1 MGGSSSIATPDDD
14 PPLDPAEI
22 EAQLLAAI
30 ESDAEVE
37 STDEADVA
45 GGNDAEVAAPADS
58 DDAAAADGAQPTPVE
73 VEAPAAAAAATDIG
87 VMAVGVPPGNPGN
100 NQAKLIVRAGGD
112 RTGTGNTSQTVNP
125 LAGMTY
131 QFHRTTNGGISGG
144 TNLGTAGQC
153 TTDATGMCGII
164 TGLPEAGGGWFGN
177 YDHFYAVAID
187 APAGWLAPSSWSEGN
202 NYRFESGPITRNGNA
217 SDRTVTLPPAG
228 VSNRTVSNPT
238 WANVRDNNPAP
249 QQCGIDLAVVV
260 DLSNSVANPTPANPS
275 LLLQYKAAA
284 NEFVDAL
291 TGTPSRIALHTF
303 ATNAPANGPLNGSQ
317 ALTSV
322 ATPGSAS
329 PVKARIDGFT
339 PTTDSNDGGTNWD
352 RGFHQIVESNEVY
365 DVVMFLTDGAP
376 TFQRNGLGPGSSTTN
391 HEVNEAIHSANAV
404 KALPNA
410 PAVLAVGIGEGASTD
425 AAANRLSLISGPEDG
440 TDYFRTDFDELAET
454 LRDIATASCGGSLTV
469 VKQIVD
475 ADGDVVDDSPGGW
488 EFTATSD
495 DAILE
500 GDSGLT
506 GVLARDTDADTG
518 AVNFGLDF
526 GDNMTA
532 ARSVGVTETQ
542 QAGFELV
549 EQGGQN
555 AVCTADG
562 ANRTVTDAGALGFTV
577 DVGPAEVVNCIVQNR
592 ELPPDYDDLVV
603 SKTVLPA
610 FDRDY
615 DWQIE
620 KLARE
625 DRIEVPAG
633 QDATFTYD
641 VAVTPSEPADS
652 GFAISGT
659 ITVENPND
667 IAISGVDVSDSLVD
681 LPGATCAVTNGTGLT
696 IDAGGSYDL
705 HYSCTVIGATAATA
719 GVNTA
724 TATWDAADYPGT
736 TGTATTT
743 ADFDF
748 AAAEPRVTDDVVVVT
763 DTEIELEDY
772 DDGTQVGNLV
782 RAEDGATV
790 FTYGMTWPSE
800 PGQCVD
806 HPNTA
811 TISNGPGANVA
822 RGIGPMAVSDSST
835 EIVTVCAGLDLDV
848 EKNVVSSFD
857 RTYLWTIDKVADET
871 VVHADPATGTATF
884 DYTVTATPILP
895 PNGWTDSAWAM
906 SGEIT
911 VSNPNEWLD
920 ITADV
925 TDEVSVGGGAICT
938 VAGGTAVTIGADE
951 SVTLDYLCTFTSQ
964 PSYSGTNTATATWA
978 DTVPTPNGSA
988 TGTAD
993 VAVAEWSVTP
1003 INDVVDVYD
1012 DKTDPDAEPVHLGEA
1027 EWNATGTPTVF
1038 TYSLDQQGTPGQCVD
1053 FDNRAWIQQTEQD
1066 ADETVAACLT
1076 APLQV
1081 SKTAAASFDRT
1092 YLWDIEKDVDRTTV
1106 TVDEETGEA
1115 EFDYTVSAVPG
1126 GAEDSGWTLD
1136 GQITVT
1142 NPNVFESATVT
1153 VTDAVNVGGGAVCVV
1168 VDGVDAQIAA
1178 GATEVFDYSCSFTDQ
1193 PSYEG
1198 VNTATVVSDGETF
1211 TGTADVEFEL
1221 DGETDKT
1228 VDVVD
1233 DKTDPTDPVVLG
1245 EATWN
1250 AAGTPVEF
1258 DYSLT
1263 HAGVPGQCVDF
1274 TNTAWLEVAGD
1285 DPTADQTVEVC
1296 VEAPLQVSKT
1306 AAASFDRTY
1315 LWDIEKDV
1323 DRTTV
1328 TVDEETGEAD
1338 FEYVV
1343 AAIPN
1348 GFDDSG
1354 WTLDGQITVTNPNVF
1369 ESATVTVTDAVNVGG
1384 GAVCE
1389 VVGGADAEIAAGATE
1404 VFDYSC
1410 SFTGE
1415 PSYEGVNTATVVSGG
1430 ETFTGTA
1437 DVEFELDG
1445 ETDKT
1450 VDVVDDKTDP
1460 ANPVV
1465 LGEATWNAAGTPVE
1479 FDYSLTHAGV
1489 PGQCVDFTNTAWLE
1503 VAGDDP
1509 TADQTVEVCVEAPLQ
1524 VSKTAAASFDRTYL
1538 WDIEKDVDRT
1548 TVTVDEETG
1557 EADFEYVVAAIP
1569 NGFDDSG
1576 WTLDGQITV
1585 TNPNVFESATVTVT
1599 DAVNVGGGAVC
1610 EVVGGADAEIAAG
1623 ATEVFDYSCSFTGE
1637 PSYEGVNTATVV
1649 SGGETFTGTADVEF
1663 ELDGETDKTVDVV
1676 DDKTDPA
1683 NPVVLGEATWNAAGT
1698 PVELP
1703 YSLTHV
1709 GVPGQCVDFTNT
1721 AWLEVAGQVP
1731 AAGQTVEVCVEAPL
1745 QVAKTAEASF
1755 DRTYLWDISKDVN
1768 RTTVEVDGS
1777 TASFNYTVRAV
1788 PSGFVDSGWTLDGEI
1803 SVTNPNVFEPA
1814 TVTVTDAVNVGG
1826 GAVCEVVG
1834 GADAEI
1840 AAGATEVFDYSCSF
1854 TGEPSYEGVNTA
1866 TVVSDGE
1873 TFTGTADVEFELDGE
1888 TDKTVDVVDDKTDPA
1903 NPVVLGEATW
1913 NAAGTPVEL
1922 PYSLTHVGVP
1932 GQCVDF
1938 TNTAWLEVAGQV
1950 PAAGQT
1956 VEVCV
1961 EAPLQVAKTAEASFD
1976 RTYLWDISKD
1986 VNRTTVEVDGST
1998 ASFNYTVRAVPS
2010 GFVDSGWT
2018 LDGEISVTNPNV
2030 FEPATVTVTDAVNVG
2045 GGAVCEVVGGA
2056 DAEIA
2061 AGATEVFDY
2070 SCSFTG
2076 EPSYEGVNTAT
2087 VVSDGETFTG
2097 TADVEFELDG
2107 ETDKTVDVVD
2117 DKTDP
2122 ANPVS
2127 LGTATWNAASTPRT
2141 FTYPLTHEGVPGQ
2154 CVDFTNTAW
2163 VAVTGDD
2170 PEAGVTVTVCAEDDI
2185 TVVKTATAS
2194 YDRLYGWDI
2203 DKSVDDTEIEVDE
2216 DGRATYT
2223 YLVDAVTDGF
2233 VDSDWEMAGTITV
2246 HNPNEYDDGAITVNV
2261 VDVTDVGATCA
2272 VEGGSNLILAPGATQ
2287 TLDYSCTFDEEPEY
2301 EGTNTA
2307 TVSWTGAGG
2316 NADEVSH
2323 TVPVEFAAD
2332 VVTDLTIDV
2341 WDDKTDPTTPIYL
2354 GEATWTDE
2362 ASHEFSYDVVHQGV
2376 GGQCVELTNT
2386 AWLDLAAGRGPDDS
2400 TTVELC
2406 VDSPVA
2412 HDKTAVSANQLD
2424 SGKWQVRYEID
2435 VVNDAQFDAV
2445 YSLSDTLELG
2455 GGITPE
2461 SAFWLLQGT
2470 ATGGVWAG
2478 LPDETT
2484 TVIATD
2490 ATIAA
2495 GSTHTYVVLVTADV
2509 AAGVVGSGA
2518 GQCSGDDGTDG
2529 GGFLNA
2535 ARLTAGQQDET
2546 ARDCLE
2552 PAAPETSKT
2561 AGDLVENADGTWTVS
2576 YELTA
2581 TNPTADQDLH
2591 YSLVDQLD
2599 FAGGVSIVSA
2609 TVSGAAGSPTPN
2621 TGWDGITNASVVEDE
2636 PISGGQSHT
2645 YAVTV
2650 VVDLSGDIADAD
2662 RQCSTDVGGGTG
2674 LFNGSTLTSG
2684 NDDYDDDA
2692 CVDIPEP
2699 TVEVGKTA
2707 TSVGQNVDG
2716 SWTVTY
2722 EVVASN
2728 DTSLGG
2734 TYDLTDT
2741 LELGAGITPTVAT
2754 WSLADPADAGEWT
2767 DPAAEPTATL
2777 ATDRLLAGGDSHTYT
2792 VTVTAEVAAGVIGS
2806 EPGQCSGDGGTDG
2819 GGFLNAATLTAYG
2832 DPQTDRD
2839 CREPVAP
2846 SIDKTFETLTENAD
2860 GTWDVV
2866 YTLDVVNPHPVT
2878 VAYDLVDEP
2887 AFVAGAA
2894 IEGASVVNTA
2904 PGDIVT
2910 NPGFDAVSDLAIVS
2924 GQVLTADSTHSYTV
2938 TVTVDLSGVTAT
2950 DGAGARQCGD
2960 EGDRTDHGLYNDATI
2975 TSGNDDYADDACVP
2989 VPDPTVEV
2997 AKSATS
3003 ALQSS
3008 DGSWTVTYEV
3018 LATNTSSV
3026 GGAYDLTDTI
3036 EFGEGITPTAATWSL
3051 VDPVVEGEWADP
3063 ATEPTATLAADRPLA
3078 GGDSHSYVVVVD
3090 ATVAAGVIGS
3100 EPGQCSGDDGT
3111 DGGGFLNSVTLTA
3124 HGAESTDADC
3134 LEPAL
3139 PDFDKLFGSA
3149 VQQGNATWDVTY
3161 TLVVDNSGND
3171 SRAYYELTDA
3181 PHFAAGVTILG
3192 QSVNDVTDPAAPA
3205 DIAWDGTSAIVE
3217 GAEVAAGDVHT
3228 YEVTFNV
3235 RVSAGIPAEN
3245 LTCDPVEGEG
3255 YGFFNSA
3262 ELSSGPDTIPGADC
3276 GDITESV
3283 VPTVTKTV
3291 TDGSPVQNVD
3301 GTWAIV
3307 YDVVVTTPV
3316 ANTLTAVYE
3325 LDDTI
3330 EFGEGI
3336 TVSSAAIA
3344 AANGDTPAPLTTWT
3358 GVAPDTAVTDGEV
3371 VLPAGTTHTYTV
3383 TVQADVTEG
3392 VVGSEAGR
3400 CYTGEVPVAG
3410 GFLNTVT
3417 LTTDDVERYDDA
3429 CAEPVAPSISKTFET
3444 LTENADGTWDVVY
3457 ELDVVNPHDVGVAYD
3472 LVDEPVFATGVVI
3485 EGAAVVNTAPG
3496 DIATNPAFDAVSDL
3510 GIVSAQV
3517 LAAGTTH
3524 TYTVTVTVDLSA
3536 MTATDLSEDRVC
3548 GVNGSSAGHGLFN
3561 GATITSG
3568 NDEYSDD
3575 ACVDIPDPTVEVAKT
3590 ATSALQNSDGSWTVT
3605 YEVEASNTSSV
3616 GGAYDLTDTIDFGEG
3631 ITPTAATW
3639 SLRDSELDGEWADP
3653 ATEPTAT
3660 LATDRPL
3667 AGGADHTYV
3676 VVVDATVA
3684 AGVIGSEPGQ
3694 CSGDD
3699 GTGGGGFLNSVT
3711 LTAHGEESA
3720 AADCLE
3726 PALPDFEKLFGS
3738 AAQLPDTTW
3747 GVTYTLVVDNSGN
3760 LSRAFYDLADAPLF
3774 AEGVEILGQSVLDV
3788 TDVTTPVEI
3797 ELDGTSAIVE
3807 GAEVAAGDVHTYEVT
3822 FNVRVSADIPAE
3834 NLTCDPIEG
3843 AGSGFFNSATLTS
3856 GPDTIPGEDCGDITE
3871 SVVPT
3876 VTKTVTDDSPVL
3888 NDDGTWTIDYDVV
3901 VTTPEANTLAAV
3913 YQLDDELVFGEGITV
3928 LGAAVVAGNGDTP
3941 DPLGSWTGLA
3951 PDIAVTDGEIVLP
3964 AGVSHMYT
3972 VSVDAG
3978 VADGVIG
3985 SVAGQCYTGEVPQ
3998 AGGFLNTVTLTTDG
4012 IERTDDACAEPGPS
4026 PWTLSKTSDPV
4037 SGSQVDPGDVIEYTL
4052 TATPAGE
4059 YAPVG
4064 VQVQDD
4070 LADVLEHAAGYGD
4083 IVASTGTTSWDGD
4096 VLVWDIGTLA
4106 ETATLTY
4113 SVVVDDDAW
4122 DVTLV
4127 NVVTGGSTPATCIGD
4142 CATTHTTPPRPDHPD
4157 LPTTGAQLRGWIAA
4171 ALVLTLVG
4179 VALTTVRRRRQ
4190 T

>member
-1 MGGSSSIATPDDD
+1 MSLTLIMGGSSSIATPDYD

-22 EAQLLAAI
+22 ETQLLAAI

-45 GGNDAEVAAPADS
+45 GGDDADIAAPADG

-112 RTGTGNTSQTVNP
+112 RTGTGNTSQTVSP

-164 TGLPEAGGGWFGN
+164 TSLPEAGGNWTGR

-217 SDRTVTLPPAG
+217 STRTVTLPRG
-228 VSNRTVSNPT
+228 TGETVSDPT

-303 ATNAPANGPLNGSQ
+303 ATNAPADGPSNVSQ

-322 ATPGSAS
+322 ATPSSAS

-339 PTTDSNDGGTNWD
+339 PTPDSNDGGTNWD

-410 PAVLAVGIGEGASTD
+410 PAVLAVGIGEGASAD

-555 AVCTADG
+555 AMCTADG

-667 IAISGVDVSDSLVD
+667 IAISGVDVTDSLVD

-763 DTEIELEDY
+763 DTAIELEDY

-790 FTYGMTWPSE
+790 FTYETTWPSE

-884 DYTVTATPILP
+884 DYTVTATPVLP

-1003 INDVVDVYD
+1003 INDIVDVYD

-1038 TYSLDQQGTPGQCVD
+1038 AYSLDQQGTPGQCVD

-1066 ADETVAACLT
+1066 ADETATACLT

-1081 SKTAAASFDRT
+1081 SKTVAASFDRT

-1126 GAEDSGWTLD
+1126 DAEDSGWTLD

-1142 NPNVFESATVT
+1142 NPNVFEPATVT

-1198 VNTATVVSDGETF
+1198 VNTATVISDGETF

-1233 DKTDPTDPVVLG
+1233 DKTDPADPVVLG

-1369 ESATVTVTDAVNVGG
+1369 EPATVTVTDAVNVGG

-1437 DVEFELDG
+1437 DVEFELDV

-1450 VDVVDDKTDP
+1450 VDV
-1460 ANPVV
+1460 
-1465 LGEATWNAAGTPVE
+1465 
-1479 FDYSLTHAGV
+1479 
-1489 PGQCVDFTNTAWLE
+1489 
-1503 VAGDDP
+1503 
-1509 TADQTVEVCVEAPLQ
+1509 
-1524 VSKTAAASFDRTYL
+1524 
-1538 WDIEKDVDRT
+1538 I
-1548 TVTVDEETG
+1548 
-1557 EADFEYVVAAIP
+1557 
-1569 NGFDDSG
+1569 
-1576 WTLDGQITV
+1576 
-1585 TNPNVFESATVTVT
+1585 
-1599 DAVNVGGGAVC
+1599 
-1610 EVVGGADAEIAAG
+1610 
-1623 ATEVFDYSCSFTGE
+1623 
-1637 PSYEGVNTATVV
+1637 
-1649 SGGETFTGTADVEF
+1649 
-1663 ELDGETDKTVDVV
+1663 
-1676 DDKTDPA
+1676 
-1683 NPVVLGEATWNAAGT
+1683 
-1698 PVELP
+1698 
-1703 YSLTHV
+1703 
-1709 GVPGQCVDFTNT
+1709 
-1721 AWLEVAGQVP
+1721 
-1731 AAGQTVEVCVEAPL
+1731 
-1745 QVAKTAEASF
+1745 
-1755 DRTYLWDISKDVN
+1755 
-1768 RTTVEVDGS
+1768 
-1777 TASFNYTVRAV
+1777 
-1788 PSGFVDSGWTLDGEI
+1788 
-1803 SVTNPNVFEPA
+1803 
-1814 TVTVTDAVNVGG
+1814 
-1826 GAVCEVVG
+1826 
-1834 GADAEI
+1834 
-1840 AAGATEVFDYSCSF
+1840 
-1854 TGEPSYEGVNTA
+1854 
-1866 TVVSDGE
+1866 
-1873 TFTGTADVEFELDGE
+1873 
-1888 TDKTVDVVDDKTDPA
+1888 DDKTDPA

-2272 VEGGSNLILAPGATQ
+2272 VEGGSNLTLAPGATQ